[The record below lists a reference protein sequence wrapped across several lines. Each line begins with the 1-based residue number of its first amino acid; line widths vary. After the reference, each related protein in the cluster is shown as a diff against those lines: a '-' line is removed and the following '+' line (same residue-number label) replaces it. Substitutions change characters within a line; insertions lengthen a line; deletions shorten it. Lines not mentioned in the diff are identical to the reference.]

1 MKRILPLVLLLA
13 LLLGGC
19 AVKPSAPEEKQ
30 YTATFLTLFDTV
42 TTIVGRSESEDTFTA
57 KAQAI
62 HDELLEYHR
71 LFDIYTDYDGIN
83 NLKTVNDNAGIAPV
97 KVDGRIIALLKDCR
111 RYWEVTGGSVNAAM
125 GSVLYLWHEARN
137 DSLDNPANAYIP
149 DENALRDAALHVD
162 FDDVIIDE
170 AASTVYI
177 ADSALRLDVG
187 AIAKGWAVQKAAENA
202 PSGML
207 ISVGGNV
214 CATGPKDESGTAWV
228 IGIQDPDGGD
238 YLHTVYLIK
247 GSVVTSGD
255 YQRAYSVN
263 AELYHHII
271 DPKTLYP
278 SGYFRSVTI
287 ICEDSGLAD
296 ALSTALFVLPLEEG
310 RALLAEYGAE
320 AMWVD
325 KEGKIFYSSG
335 FEKLIRT

>member
-1 MKRILPLVLLLA
+1 MRRIIPLVLLLA

-19 AVKPSAPEEKQ
+19 AAKPSAQEEKQ

-42 TTIVGRSESEDTFTA
+42 TTVVGRAESEDAFTA

-62 HDELLEYHR
+62 YDELLEYHR
-71 LFDIYTDYDGIN
+71 LFDIYTDYEGIN

-97 KVDGRIIALLKDCR
+97 EVDGRIIALLKDCKT
-111 RYWEVTGGSVNAAM
+111 YCATTGGSVNAAM
-125 GSVLYLWHEARN
+125 GSVLSLWHEARN
-137 DSLDNPANAYIP
+137 DSLDDPANAYIP
-149 DENALRDAALHVD
+149 DENALREAAQHMD
-162 FDDVIIDE
+162 FGDVVIDE

-177 ADSALRLDVG
+177 ADPALMLDVG
-187 AIAKGWAVQKAAENA
+187 AIAKGWAVQQAAENV

-214 CATGPKDESGTAWV
+214 CATGPKDENGTAWV

-238 YLHTVYLIK
+238 YLHTIYLTK

-263 AELYHHII
+263 AEVYHHII

-278 SGYFRSVTI
+278 SGYFRSVTV

-310 RALLAEYGAE
+310 RALLTEYGAE

-325 KEGKIFYSSG
+325 KDGKIHYSSG
-335 FEKLIRT
+335 FEELIRT